1 MYHRL
6 FSEIQSGHFRLLP
19 QAADSPSRWRS
30 APEEGRIRRMSE
42 PSRRLLLLRHSKAEH
57 VFGKAD
63 HERELT
69 DRGHA
74 DARAI
79 GEWLAAQGIEPDL
92 VICSTATRTRQTW
105 ASAQEGG
112 ARADATAFE
121 KGIYHGG
128 VRAVMTA
135 AQEADPDLTT
145 LLVVGHEPT
154 MSAATEILT
163 EGAGAAAALAA
174 SDRGFPTSGLA
185 VLAVDGPWARLAQGG
200 ATLEE
205 FVVGRG

>member
-1 MYHRL
+1 
-6 FSEIQSGHFRLLP
+6 
-19 QAADSPSRWRS
+19 
-30 APEEGRIRRMSE
+30 MSE

>member
-1 MYHRL
+1 
-6 FSEIQSGHFRLLP
+6 
-19 QAADSPSRWRS
+19 
-30 APEEGRIRRMSE
+30 MSE

-79 GEWLAAQGIEPDL
+79 WEWLAAQGIEPDL

>member
-1 MYHRL
+1 
-6 FSEIQSGHFRLLP
+6 
-19 QAADSPSRWRS
+19 
-30 APEEGRIRRMSE
+30 MSE
-42 PSRRLLLLRHSKAEH
+42 TPRRLLLLRHSKAEH

-105 ASAQEGG
+105 ASTQDGG
-112 ARADATAFE
+112 ARADATEFE
-121 KGIYHGG
+121 KAIYHGG
-128 VRAVMTA
+128 VRAVVTA
-135 AQEADPDLTT
+135 VQEVDPALTT
-145 LLVVGHEPT
+145 VLVVGHEPT
-154 MSAATEILT
+154 MSATTEILT
-163 EGAGAAAALAA
+163 EGAGAADALAA
-174 SDRGFPTSGLA
+174 FDRGFPTSGLA
-185 VLAVDGPWARLAQGG
+185 VLALDGPWAQLAQGG
-200 ATLEE
+200 ATLRE